1 MKRSRRCGRITNT
14 PLVVLD
20 GAVRCESI
28 VVEPGHLAYLGT
40 DRSEIALDTVAPA
53 RAMLLGGVPFS
64 EQLLMWWNFVART
77 SQEID
82 GAYESWQDRDVRFG
96 EVASR
101 LDRISAP
108 RPTWTSGQRER

>member
-1 MKRSRRCGRITNT
+1 MGGITSRSVAQKLIESH
-14 PLVVLD
+14 LVE
-20 GAVRCESI
+20 GEP
-28 VVEPGHLAYLGT
+28 EPGE
-40 DRSEIALDTVAPA
+40 EIGIRIAVAPA

-64 EQLLMWWNFVART
+64 KQLLMWWNFVART

-82 GAYESWQDRDVRFG
+82 GAYESWQDGDVRFG

-101 LDRISAP
+101 LDRIPAP